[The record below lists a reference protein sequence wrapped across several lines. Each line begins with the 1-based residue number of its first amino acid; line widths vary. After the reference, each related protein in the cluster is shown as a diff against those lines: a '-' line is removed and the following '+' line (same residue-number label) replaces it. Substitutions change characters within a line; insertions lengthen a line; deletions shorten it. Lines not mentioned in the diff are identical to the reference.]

1 MTILSIERATI
12 LKDGVP
18 LFRPLDLAV
27 RPGRPVTVTGPS
39 GSGKSS
45 LLSWMTGVLPA
56 PLVGTGRVMLDD
68 VSLDELPAHCRRL
81 GILFQDDLLFP
92 HLSVGENLA
101 FGLAE
106 GPKAERR
113 ERVAEALRIA
123 GLQGFEHR
131 DPRSLSGGERA
142 RVALMRCLLSE
153 PLALL
158 LDEPFSKLDPHIRR
172 QMRDFLMQ
180 HAQGLPVLLV
190 SHDPRDAEG
199 EGEIVALAPNPGP
212 EK

>member
-12 LKDGVP
+12 LKDDVP
-18 LFRPLDLAV
+18 LFRPLDLRV
-27 RPGRPVTVTGPS
+27 QPGRPVTVTGPS

-56 PLVGTGRVMLDD
+56 PLAGTGRVLLDD
-68 VSLDELPAHCRRL
+68 VLLNELPAHRRRL

-106 GPKAERR
+106 GRKAERR
-113 ERVAEALRIA
+113 DRVGEALRIA

-158 LDEPFSKLDPHIRR
+158 LDEPFSKLDPQIRR

-199 EGEIVALAPNPGP
+199 AGDIVALSPVPGRQD
-212 EK
+212 